1 MLHKDT
7 RYEAVGSSSLR
18 EELYNTFMK
27 GRISQPSVDLSAV
40 DNSDQIVDDHVKDVA
55 SDRQERRD
63 KAVKEREDK
72 VKDERRRLDAEIEK
86 SKSGIDRE
94 EGERSFMCVIDSLHL

>member
-1 MLHKDT
+1 M
-7 RYEAVGSSSLR
+7 R

-27 GRISQPSVDLSAV
+27 GRTSQSSVDKSIV
-40 DNSDQIVDDHVKDVA
+40 KNSDQTVVNDVA

-72 VKDERRRLDAEIEK
+72 IKDERRRLDAEIER

-94 EGERSFMCVIDSLHL
+94 EGERSFMCVIGTLQL

>member
-1 MLHKDT
+1 M
-7 RYEAVGSSSLR
+7 
-18 EELYNTFMK
+18 N
-27 GRISQPSVDLSAV
+27 GRTSQSSVDQSIV
-40 DNSDQIVDDHVKDVA
+40 DNPVQTVVDHVKDVA

-72 VKDERRRLDAEIEK
+72 IKDERRRLDAEIER

-94 EGERSFMCVIDSLHL
+94 EGERSFMCVIDTLQL

>member
-1 MLHKDT
+1 
-7 RYEAVGSSSLR
+7 
-18 EELYNTFMK
+18 MK
-27 GRISQPSVDLSAV
+27 GRTSQSSVDQSIV
-40 DNSDQIVDDHVKDVA
+40 KNSDQTVVNNVA

-72 VKDERRRLDAEIEK
+72 IKDERRRLDAEIER

-94 EGERSFMCVIDSLHL
+94 EGERSFMCVIGTLQL